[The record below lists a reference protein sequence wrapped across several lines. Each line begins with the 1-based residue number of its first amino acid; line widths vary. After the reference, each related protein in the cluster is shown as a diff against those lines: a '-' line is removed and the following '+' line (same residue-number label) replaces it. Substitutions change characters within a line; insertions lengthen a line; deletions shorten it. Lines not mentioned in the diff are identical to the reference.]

1 MLYFFIGLV
10 LVLVDFFS
18 KRAAILHLKGKS
30 SIEIISG
37 VLRLN
42 YVENTGAAFGIL
54 KNMRWLFVLTTLIM
68 IVILYV
74 WFNKSYFKNEFMR
87 FGIVIVIAG
96 AIGNLIDRLI
106 YGYVVDFIDFYLIN
120 FPVFNIADCLV
131 CIGAGMLLIHYIFL
145 EKEKKDVK
153 S

>member
-1 MLYFFIGLV
+1 MSENLSLSSMFVFIHKKHIPV
-10 LVLVDFFS
+10 L
-18 KRAAILHLKGKS
+18 KH
-30 SIEIISG
+30 IISI
-37 VLRLN
+37 
-42 YVENTGAAFGIL
+42 FGIL

>member
-10 LVLVDFFS
+10 LVLVDFVS
-18 KRAAILHLKGKS
+18 KRAAILHLKGNS